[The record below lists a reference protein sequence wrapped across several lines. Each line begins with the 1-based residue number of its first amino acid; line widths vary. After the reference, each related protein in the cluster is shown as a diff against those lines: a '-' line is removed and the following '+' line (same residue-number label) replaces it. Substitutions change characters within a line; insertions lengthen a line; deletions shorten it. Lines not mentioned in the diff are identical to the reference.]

1 MVSLNERDALFQGWF
16 ADAELRPVMALIFEQ
31 PIRTESYA
39 PFPHAE
45 LLRAV
50 AEKNGADFLGQFE
63 GYARR
68 PASEGSGWYENDC
81 LVFLLLL
88 GCYRFDV
95 DPAGCAKLLEARERN
110 TNPVAKQVNEVFR
123 QLSRH
128 DLSLETPFGFFKL
141 PLLKLSGKLR
151 LTNDG
156 ATRVYS
162 ELTQPGLL
170 GQLPPFLQMLA
181 YRAYDLVFTARLPQT
196 YENFEEIMRAVEK
209 AKATMTVGQ
218 IGRLLWALP
227 YKSAIAVIVFTVSV
241 GSFWFGFGRKAQT
254 EFTAERVQPAFL
266 QVVGRQDAT
275 TFPEEAVRQ
284 LAAAAVAARPQSR
297 GVALVSSTWAKATP
311 RFSAE
316 ATVAAEMVGAQAWL
330 VSPGDGGESLTI
342 LPVQVYRQSAR
353 AFVAS
358 APANSRLVFVLI
370 YREVAGQTA
379 PAASIRILE

>member
-1 MVSLNERDALFQGWF
+1 MVSLSERDALFQRWF

-31 PIRTESYA
+31 PIQTENYA
-39 PFPHAE
+39 AFPHAE

-50 AEKNGADFLGQFE
+50 VEKNGADFRGQFE

-110 TNPVAKQVNEVFR
+110 TNPAAKRVNEVFR

-128 DLSLETPFGFFKL
+128 DLSLETPFGFLKL

-151 LTNDG
+151 LTTDG
-156 ATRVYS
+156 AARVYA

-170 GQLPPFLQMLA
+170 GQLSPFFQMLA

-196 YENFEEIMRAVEK
+196 YENFEDIMRAVEK

-218 IGRLLWALP
+218 IGRLFWALP
-227 YKSAIAVIVFTVSV
+227 YKSAIAAILFVVSV
-241 GSFWFGFGRKAQT
+241 GSFWFGFGRKTQT
-254 EFTAERVQPAFL
+254 DLANERVLPAFL
-266 QVVGRQDAT
+266 QVVGRQDVA
-275 TFPEEAVRQ
+275 TFPEETVRQ
-284 LAAAAVAARPQSR
+284 LAAATITAKPQSR
-297 GVALVSSTWAKATP
+297 GIALVSSAWTKAAP
-311 RFSAE
+311 KFSAE
-316 ATVAAEMVGAQAWL
+316 ATIAAELVGAQVWL
-330 VSPGDGGESLTI
+330 VSPGDGGEILTV

-353 AFVAS
+353 VFVGG

-370 YREVAGQTA
+370 YRDVTGQTA
-379 PAASIRILE
+379 PATSIRVLE